1 MAFRE
6 LLLSRLEGC
15 VIQNTSGSFYDHFL
29 PRTVLTLSI
38 STYLFQD
45 LGLLLIHGKGMVI
58 DAL

>member
-6 LLLSRLEGC
+6 LFLLKLEGC

-45 LGLLLIHGKGMVI
+45 FGVLLTHGKGLVI
-58 DAL
+58 DAH